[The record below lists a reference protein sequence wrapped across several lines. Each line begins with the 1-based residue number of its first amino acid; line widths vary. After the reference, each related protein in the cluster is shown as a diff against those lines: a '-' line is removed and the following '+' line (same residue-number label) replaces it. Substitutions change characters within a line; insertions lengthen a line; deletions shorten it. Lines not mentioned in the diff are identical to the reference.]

1 MGDYEGI
8 ARRARRRTIWIAIGG
23 VVAEAVVG
31 LLLPSGDDALSRFL
45 TVLRYALALGG
56 LSGTGSIL
64 PSTIKLAQT
73 MQWPVRE
80 LDRTGRR
87 SDRRAVFAGRPIEP
101 RDSEMAHS
109 AFDWARSA
117 ALSMPLSLAQFLL
130 LYAGIAGPQIPNL
143 MSDDDSLRVKRRTAE
158 APSAHITVKRLHRG
172 VKLRPCLPRPPNS
185 STPSVPP
192 PTLGQRRE
200 TERGRSPD
208 HPSTAGGSQ
217 LPDGFD
223 DSEGRGFS
231 GVPELGW
238 VSGHA
243 VPVDDDSNEAGIGL
257 ELQSVPVGSGPAVV
271 AVRVTDDRPGRR
283 QRLVVLYADTFHAQ
297 PRLER
302 GCNTLR
308 HIIRRTGERLIPD
321 RGEHEL
327 RPRSTLRGAAVPFR
341 LGPLGPSILSDN
353 RRNRREDVEHIL
365 M

>member
-1 MGDYEGI
+1 MGDDEGI

-23 VVAEAVVG
+23 VVAGAVVG

-45 TVLRYALALGG
+45 TVLGYALALGG

-101 RDSEMAHS
+101 RDSEMAHR
-109 AFDWARSA
+109 AFDGARSA

-130 LYAGIAGPQIPNL
+130 LYAGIAGPRIPNL

-158 APSAHITVKRLHRG
+158 APSAPITVKRLHRG
-172 VKLRPCLPRPPNS
+172 VKLRPCLPRPR
-185 STPSVPP
+185 TAARSVPP

-231 GVPELGW
+231 GVPSLG
-238 VSGHA
+238 GF
-243 VPVDDDSNEAGIGL
+243 
-257 ELQSVPVGSGPAVV
+257 
-271 AVRVTDDRPGRR
+271 PGT
-283 QRLVVLYADTFHAQ
+283 QC
-297 PRLER
+297 P
-302 GCNTLR
+302 
-308 HIIRRTGERLIPD
+308 
-321 RGEHEL
+321 
-327 RPRSTLRGAAVPFR
+327 
-341 LGPLGPSILSDN
+341 
-353 RRNRREDVEHIL
+353 
-365 M
+365 